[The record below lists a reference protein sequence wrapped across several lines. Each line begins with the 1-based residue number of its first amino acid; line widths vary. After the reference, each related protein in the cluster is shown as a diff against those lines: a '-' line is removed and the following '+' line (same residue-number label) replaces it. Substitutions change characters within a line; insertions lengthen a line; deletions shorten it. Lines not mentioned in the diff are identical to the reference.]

1 MAGHNKEAFFK
12 KLDDLDNLS
21 DHSSEKNCNNNKEN
35 DFAHTIKLA
44 RKKEPTESARASTS
58 KSFPPANP
66 VRTQSAPQPSLRRVA
81 SDEVVVI
88 KETPYQKSGKDL
100 DEAGMKRPRTSG
112 GHPENGRDG
121 TATSKKR
128 RVDSLKMVPEP
139 QQIFKGLTFFFFPN
153 NDVAPA
159 RWLRIQKAQEYG
171 ALWTKD
177 WGDNITHVI
186 VDKDLLF
193 QDVLKFLKLDHLPP
207 NVSVVNE
214 DYPAECIKFRSL
226 LSVAYSRFRVN
237 GTQAAPDV
245 EDPPADRSSD
255 ASLQFK
261 SPRGQAHCTPSPSQ
275 NADNSKQTLP
285 VHNVDGENSKEAEAA
300 TVSEPQVGRERDAL
314 DDLMEDL
321 KAVEDLPLDPSDD
334 EEGTV
339 DSGSESPAASD
350 SETEKPMKESRRGNT
365 DQEVPAWQRNFSCMQ
380 KHDGKSSSDNPNNR
394 TIEVL
399 QKMVDYYTRTADH
412 WRTLAYRKAIA
423 ALRRQ
428 KTKIATKAQAIA
440 IPGIGERLAAKIEE
454 IVCTNRLRRL
464 ENTSL
469 TPEDQLLQLF
479 LGVYGAGFSQASKW
493 IAQGYRSLEDL
504 RTKADLTKNQ
514 RIGVERY
521 DDFRQRI
528 PRAEVKEHG
537 EFVRKIVQKVD
548 PGMQVIIAGSYR
560 RGAADSGDIDLLITK
575 PDATM
580 EQIRSTM
587 MEIVIPELFKQ
598 GFLQVGPA
606 TTSRGDGSKWHG
618 ASALPGS
625 NIWRRIDLLFVPGEQ
640 IGAALL
646 YFTGNDVFNRSMRLL
661 ANRKGMCLNQRG
673 LYKDILRGQDR
684 VKMNSGCLLEGRD
697 ERRIFEILGVPW
709 RPPEHRI
716 C

>member
-1 MAGHNKEAFFK
+1 
-12 KLDDLDNLS
+12 
-21 DHSSEKNCNNNKEN
+21 
-35 DFAHTIKLA
+35 
-44 RKKEPTESARASTS
+44 
-58 KSFPPANP
+58 
-66 VRTQSAPQPSLRRVA
+66 
-81 SDEVVVI
+81 
-88 KETPYQKSGKDL
+88 
-100 DEAGMKRPRTSG
+100 
-112 GHPENGRDG
+112 
-121 TATSKKR
+121 
-128 RVDSLKMVPEP
+128 
-139 QQIFKGLTFFFFPN
+139 
-153 NDVAPA
+153 
-159 RWLRIQKAQEYG
+159 
-171 ALWTKD
+171 
-177 WGDNITHVI
+177 
-186 VDKDLLF
+186 
-193 QDVLKFLKLDHLPP
+193 
-207 NVSVVNE
+207 
-214 DYPAECIKFRSL
+214 
-226 LSVAYSRFRVN
+226 
-237 GTQAAPDV
+237 
-245 EDPPADRSSD
+245 
-255 ASLQFK
+255 
-261 SPRGQAHCTPSPSQ
+261 
-275 NADNSKQTLP
+275 
-285 VHNVDGENSKEAEAA
+285 
-300 TVSEPQVGRERDAL
+300 
-314 DDLMEDL
+314 
-321 KAVEDLPLDPSDD
+321 
-334 EEGTV
+334 
-339 DSGSESPAASD
+339 
-350 SETEKPMKESRRGNT
+350 MKESRRGNT
-365 DQEVPAWQRNFSCMQ
+365 DKEIPAWQRNFSCMQ

-399 QKMVDYYTRTADH
+399 QKMMDYYTRTSDH

-428 KTKIATKAQAIA
+428 KTKIATKEQAIA

-464 ENTSL
+464 ENTNL
-469 TPEDQLLQLF
+469 TPETQLLQLF

-521 DDFRQRI
+521 NDFRQRI
-528 PRAEVKEHG
+528 PRTEVKEHG
-537 EFVRKIVQKVD
+537 EIVRKAVQKVD
-548 PGMQVIIAGSYR
+548 PDMQVIIAGSYR

-580 EQIRSTM
+580 EQIRSM
-587 MEIVIPELFKQ
+587 MMDIVVPELFKQ
-598 GFLQVGPA
+598 GFLRVGLA

-661 ANRKGMCLNQRG
+661 ANKKGMCLNQRG
-673 LYKDILRGQDR
+673 LYKDILWGQNR